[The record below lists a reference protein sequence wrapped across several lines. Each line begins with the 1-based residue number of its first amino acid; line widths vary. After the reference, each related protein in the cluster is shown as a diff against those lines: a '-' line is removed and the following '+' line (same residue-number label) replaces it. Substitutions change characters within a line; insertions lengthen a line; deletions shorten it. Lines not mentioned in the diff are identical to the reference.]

1 MSTPPAQATI
11 TISLIDLEA
20 LIRRVVRE
28 AVREELVRML
38 RKSRPP
44 ILEDWEHEGPDEPGG
59 DEELLAETLALSQEH
74 RENQAGWKDWEA
86 FKAELKA
93 AEVAGELPS

>member
-1 MSTPPAQATI
+1 MSTTPAQATI
-11 TISLIDLEA
+11 TISLNDLEA

-28 AVREELVRML
+28 AVHEELLQML

-44 ILEDWEHEGPDEPGG
+44 ILEDLGHEGPEDPEG
-59 DEELLAETLALSQEH
+59 DEELLAETLAMSQGYH
-74 RENQAGWKDWEA
+74 ENHEGWKDWEA

-93 AEVAGELPS
+93 AEVAGELSS

>member
-1 MSTPPAQATI
+1 MSTPPTQATI

-28 AVREELVRML
+28 AVREELSRML
-38 RKSRPP
+38 RKPRPP
-44 ILEDWEHEGPDEPGG
+44 VLEDWEHEGPDDPKG
-59 DEELLAETLALSQEH
+59 DEELLAESLDMSQGH
-74 RENQAGWKDWEA
+74 RENQEGWKDWEA

-93 AEVAGELPS
+93 AEAAGELPS